1 MRSGKKHALCFTQ
14 HIPNQY
20 VFQNICILS
29 VKNVEEGN
37 GMREKKITTRKINL
51 YGKIQKL
58 AQFSLG
64 KKKS

>member
-37 GMREKKITTRKINL
+37 GMREKKNHN
-51 YGKIQKL
+51 QKNKPIWKDSK
-58 AQFSLG
+58 AG
-64 KKKS
+64 TV